1 EQWKDVAQKFAML
14 NFAKDEYWF
23 EIDRAH
29 ALGQSNYRGE
39 GTSTQSCYDLGE
51 NWFSRKRPATSHDAA
66 VDDTQTD
73 YVPRT
78 QQEEAPPQSQLTQL
92 VNSGGAGFNIDDMS
106 RILGLETNDSG
117 T

>member
-1 EQWKDVAQKFAML
+1 EQWKDVAQKFVML

-51 NWFSRKRPATSHDAA
+51 N
-66 VDDTQTD
+66 
-73 YVPRT
+73 
-78 QQEEAPPQSQLTQL
+78 
-92 VNSGGAGFNIDDMS
+92 
-106 RILGLETNDSG
+106 
-117 T
+117 

>member
-1 EQWKDVAQKFAML
+1 EQWKDFAHRLAML
-14 NFAKDEYWF
+14 NVTKDQHWF

-29 ALGQSNYRGE
+29 ALGQSNYGGE
-39 GTSTQSCYDLGE
+39 GTSTQSCYDQGE

-73 YVPRT
+73 YVPLT
-78 QQEEAPPQSQLTQL
+78 QQEEAVPRSQLTQL
-92 VNSGGAGFNIDDMS
+92 VNSCGVGYNIHDMS
-106 RILGLETNDSG
+106 RILRFESNDSG